1 MSIIDDKAEL
11 RRHML
16 ARREAIAPATRKA
29 GAERLAASVVGRLA
43 PMVRPPGVVT
53 AFLPIGTEPVTST
66 LIANLREAGYV
77 AALPVM
83 VGKAAPLVFRAWR
96 VGDPTVARAWGIREP
111 AETLPEVEPDLIL
124 VPLLAFDRAGG
135 RLGYGGGY
143 YDRTLHALRR
153 RRPVIAV
160 GVAFDEQEVDAVP
173 RSDYDERID
182 WIMTPSAMISRS
194 P

>member
-1 MSIIDDKAEL
+1 MTIVEDKAEL
-11 RRHML
+11 RRRML
-16 ARREAIAPATRKA
+16 ARREAIEPSLRQA
-29 GAERLAASVVGRLA
+29 GAARLASAVVGRIA
-43 PMVRPPGVVT
+43 PMVRPPGVVSVFLAIGSEPDT
-53 AFLPIGTEPVTST
+53 AG
-66 LIANLREAGYV
+66 LIANLGEAGYV

-83 VGKAAPLVFRAWR
+83 VAKAAPLVFRAWR
-96 VGDPTVARAWGIREP
+96 PGDPLIERAWGIREP
-111 AETLPEVEPDLIL
+111 ADTLPAVEPDVLL

>member
-1 MSIIDDKAEL
+1 MSIVEDKAEL
-11 RRHML
+11 RRRMI
-16 ARREAIAPATRKA
+16 ARRGAIEPSLRQA
-29 GAERLAASVVGRLA
+29 GAERLASAVVGRIA
-43 PMVRPPGVVT
+43 PMVRPPGVVS
-53 AFLPIGTEPVTST
+53 AFLNIGSEPETAG
-66 LIANLREAGYV
+66 LIANLGEAGYV

-83 VGKAAPLVFRAWR
+83 VAKAAPLVFRAWTP
-96 VGDPTVARAWGIREP
+96 GDPLVERAWGIREP
-111 AETLPEVEPDLIL
+111 ADTLPAVEPDVLL